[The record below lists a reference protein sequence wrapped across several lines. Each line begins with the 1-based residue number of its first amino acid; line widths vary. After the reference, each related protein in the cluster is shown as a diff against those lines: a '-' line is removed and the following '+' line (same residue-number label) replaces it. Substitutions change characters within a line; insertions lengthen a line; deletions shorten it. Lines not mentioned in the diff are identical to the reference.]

1 MDATP
6 ETALIGLALTSPKT
20 LIDIDHLDP
29 SDFQD
34 VRLGEVWSLILAQ
47 AQKRLP
53 HDPAAL
59 ADKVSKIPGI
69 DGLTLADLAMDAPV
83 TGAAPYYADQ
93 VSRQAT
99 RRRLK
104 EAAIRIGQL
113 TDEADL
119 DDMPTVVEAARK
131 EIDKAA
137 HLKGEADGINAGEY
151 FATHLGILEKPVE
164 MHSTPWPDLN
174 HLIGGWRPGA
184 LYVIG
189 ARPGVGKSVLG
200 LQAAVGLSE
209 TGTVLLSTLEM
220 TRDEVE
226 NRLIAQTASIPLRA
240 FESPL
245 TDDHWKRIAAHA
257 EQLSGLRI
265 HIDDRAGVSP
275 VEIRSSARTLA
286 RHGRLA
292 GVVVDYLQL
301 MASPRGD
308 KRARHE
314 VVADFSRQLKLLAK
328 ELHVPVIA
336 LSQLNRESAN
346 RNDGLPRVSDL
357 RESGAVEQDA
367 DVIML
372 LHQEPER
379 PDELKVAVGKNRHG
393 QRGALTLAFE
403 GHYTRASHLKWDPT
417 NTVA

>member
-1 MDATP
+1 MDVTP
-6 ETALIGLALTSPKT
+6 ETALIGLALVSPKS

-29 SDFQD
+29 GDFQD
-34 VRLGEVWSLILAQ
+34 LRLGEVWSLILSQ

-59 ADKVSKIPGI
+59 SSKVGHIQGI
-69 DGLTLADLAMDAPV
+69 DGLTLSDLAMNAPV
-83 TGAAPYYADQ
+83 TGAATYYADQ

-104 EAAIRIGQL
+104 QAAIRIGQL
-113 TDEADL
+113 ADEADP
-119 DDMPTVVEAARK
+119 DEIPTVVELARK
-131 EIDKAA
+131 EVDQAA
-137 HLKGEADGINAGEY
+137 HLKSEADGISAGEY
-151 FATHLGILEKPVE
+151 FATHLDILEKPVE
-164 MHSTPWPDLN
+164 MHPTPWPDLN

-189 ARPGVGKSVLG
+189 ARPGVGKSVIG

-209 TGTVLLSTLEM
+209 AGTVLLSTLEM

-226 NRLIAQTASIPLRA
+226 NRLIAQTASVPLRA

-245 TDDHWKRIAAHA
+245 TDDHWKRITAHA
-257 EQLSGLRI
+257 DRLSSMRI

-275 VEIRSSARTLA
+275 TEIRSAARTLA
-286 RHGRLA
+286 RRGKLS
-292 GVVVDYLQL
+292 GIVVDYLQL

-336 LSQLNRESAN
+336 LSQLNRESTN
-346 RNDGLPRVSDL
+346 RTDGLPRVSDL

-372 LHQEPER
+372 LHQAQDR

-403 GHYTRASHLKWDPT
+403 GHYTRASHLQWEP
-417 NTVA
+417 NSPH